1 MKKIQSILVMILGI
15 IMLFTCKDEV
25 GNPNIDSR
33 DFIEVKDGKAMVDN
47 DGTYYILTEYEHPD
61 TVAKYNLKLN
71 VYIVDRQEDADKIK
85 SLGGAQYVNFSG
97 IGMITDYRPT
107 GTDMNKKHYNIMLTS
122 ISAREME

>member
-15 IMLFTCKDEV
+15 IMLFSCKDEV

-61 TVAKYNLKLN
+61 NASS
-71 VYIVDRQEDADKIK
+71 R
-85 SLGGAQYVNFSG
+85 
-97 IGMITDYRPT
+97 
-107 GTDMNKKHYNIMLTS
+107 
-122 ISAREME
+122 